1 MAEQQISEFPDDISL
16 LTPNTA
22 QAFFGDAF
30 QVMGGPT
37 PGPAPTQLYN
47 TTTTTAE
54 QPIAGGVGLS
64 LLSAPKQS
72 RKLLFDHE
80 KLTVDELR
88 EELKLRNLP
97 TSGTRATLSQRLM
110 AAIEEN
116 PSISLERMN
125 TQQPKKRKRNNNK
138 REPFRAEFAS
148 EELYE
153 EAWHKWRDTRDNNN
167 ESVKRSRE
175 NAKVKRGDHERQCE
189 ERERENEQLTVQVSM
204 LRQQVNCLN
213 KVLEAPES
221 LTLDEQQVV
230 RQLLDPVEGIGAVLE
245 SRP

>member
-1 MAEQQISEFPDDISL
+1 MAEPQMSEFPDDI

-22 QAFFGDAF
+22 QAFFGEAF
-30 QVMGGPT
+30 QVMGG
-37 PGPAPTQLYN
+37 ATQQN
-47 TTTTTAE
+47 GATAE
-54 QPIAGGVGLS
+54 PGVALA

-110 AAIEEN
+110 DAVEEN
-116 PSISLERMN
+116 PSIPLERLN

-138 REPFRAEFAS
+138 REPLRAEFAT

-153 EAWHKWRDTRDNNN
+153 EAWGKWRDTRDNNN

-189 ERERENEQLTVQVSM
+189 ERERENEQLTVEVGL

-213 KVLEAPES
+213 KVLEAPET
-221 LTLDEQQVV
+221 LTIDEQQVV
-230 RQLLDPVEGIGAVLE
+230 RQLLDPVEGLGSALDPR
-245 SRP
+245 S